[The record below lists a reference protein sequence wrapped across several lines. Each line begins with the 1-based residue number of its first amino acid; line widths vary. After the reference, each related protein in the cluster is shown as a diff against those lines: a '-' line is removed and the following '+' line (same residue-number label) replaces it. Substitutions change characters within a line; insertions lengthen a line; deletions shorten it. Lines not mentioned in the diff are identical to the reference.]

1 MSDHTLQ
8 DTPKMFFLLK
18 YDIVFKSSYF
28 PSTVIEWKK
37 IDKKI
42 EKSKN
47 LKIQKKKKIYTATL
61 KHNL

>member
-1 MSDHTLQ
+1 MTS
-8 DTPKMFFLLK
+8 F
-18 YDIVFKSSYF
+18 FKSSYF

-47 LKIQKKKKIYTATL
+47 LKIQKKKNLYSHLKTQFITAITL
-61 KHNL
+61 MELGF

>member
-1 MSDHTLQ
+1 MTS
-8 DTPKMFFLLK
+8 F
-18 YDIVFKSSYF
+18 FKSSYF

-47 LKIQKKKKIYTATL
+47 LKIQKKNNLYSHLKTQFITAITL
-61 KHNL
+61 MELGF

>member
-1 MSDHTLQ
+1 MTS
-8 DTPKMFFLLK
+8 F
-18 YDIVFKSSYF
+18 FKSSYF

-47 LKIQKKKKIYTATL
+47 LKIQKKKNIYTATL

>member
-1 MSDHTLQ
+1 MTS
-8 DTPKMFFLLK
+8 F
-18 YDIVFKSSYF
+18 FKSSYF

-47 LKIQKKKKIYTATL
+47 LKIQKKKIYTATL